1 MGTLN
6 AKDSRQGGYQLSRL
20 VAKEVFRQLGN
31 FPARRAVVVL
41 KLTQASEPSRAPV
54 VRLGVAYVDT
64 ARQEAG
70 LRRSIQIS
78 ASGTLWQF
86 LTPRCGPSP
95 VTGNSRRWLPWT
107 RRKDHL

>member
-41 KLTQASEPSRAPV
+41 KLTQASK
-54 VRLGVAYVDT
+54 
-64 ARQEAG
+64 
-70 LRRSIQIS
+70 
-78 ASGTLWQF
+78 
-86 LTPRCGPSP
+86 PSP
-95 VTGNSRRWLPWT
+95 CASCSFRRCICGHCSARGRTSTVNPYFSVGHSLAISNASLRSFT
-107 RRKDHL
+107 RNRK